1 VTGNQQ
7 RETGNAFFVLCD
19 KATRHTAQLLQQ
31 LNEGEKML
39 STKTNQI
46 EIAVRLYD
54 NQAYGTTHGKGMYRS
69 AIYNGTIDAKAPAVK
84 YLVDLCNYDY
94 WTNQARTDEQMVIL
108 DAIADV
114 KDKLYSWIQR
124 YDPVTRQKT
133 LVQGVCTLDL
143 KNLNMDVL
151 ICDEDVHVVDRWQI
165 TAKPCKQS
173 SAGLKSPQL
182 LATNADLA
190 VW

>member
-69 AIYNGTIDAKAPAVK
+69 AIYNGTIDTKAPAVK
-84 YLVDLCNYDY
+84 YLVDLFTYDD
-94 WTNQARTDEQMVIL
+94 WENKARTNEQMVIL
-108 DAIADV
+108 EAVIDV

-124 YDPVTRQKT
+124 YDPATRQKT
-133 LVQGVCTLDL
+133 LVHGVCTLDL
-143 KNLNMDVL
+143 INLSMDVL
-151 ICDEDVHVVDRWQI
+151 IFDEDVNVVDRWQV

-173 SAGLKSPQL
+173 STGLKSPQL

>member
-1 VTGNQQ
+1 
-7 RETGNAFFVLCD
+7 
-19 KATRHTAQLLQQ
+19 
-31 LNEGEKML
+31 ML
-39 STKTNQI
+39 STKTNHI

-54 NQAYGTTHGKGMYRS
+54 NQAYGTTHGKGMYRR
-69 AIYNGTIDAKAPAVK
+69 AIFNGTIDAKMPAVK
-84 YLVDLCNYDY
+84 YLVDLYNYED
-94 WTNQARTDEQMVIL
+94 WSNQARTDEQMVIL
-108 DAIADV
+108 EAVADI

-133 LVQGVCTLDL
+133 LVHGVCTLDL
-143 KNLNMDVL
+143 TNLKMDVL
-151 ICDEDVHVVDRWQI
+151 ICDEEANVVDRWQI